1 MLAIRF
7 LKSIYPLLKDI
18 FLEKKSIKEA
28 AKDSK
33 GKILLLLSVLVSIFL
48 NFFLIPKILTLS
60 NEIVILRKEQDRLKN
75 ELTIARQQ
83 LDDDPYVKSSN
94 DTASDDDYYNRLDY
108 YKNRLSDLRNSK

>member
-48 NFFLIPKILTLS
+48 NFFLVPKILTLS
-60 NEIVILRKEQDRLKN
+60 NEVVILRKEKIKLTQDLEIVKQKMEEDPYTKSDSNPLTEQEYSRLNYFKDRLDGLK
-75 ELTIARQQ
+75 E
-83 LDDDPYVKSSN
+83 
-94 DTASDDDYYNRLDY
+94 
-108 YKNRLSDLRNSK
+108 